1 MEVLDLKKLQKLMV
15 IQGVSQRELARIAGY
30 KSHAYMGLILRGK
43 VKTLNTDP
51 ALRIAHYFGVGVDD
65 LFMTKA
71 STESKL
77 DGRKNVSRGTGRGSK
92 AA

>member
-15 IQGVSQRELARIAGY
+15 IQGVSQRELARIAGF

-43 VKTLNTDP
+43 VKTLKTDP

-65 LFMTKA
+65 LFVSKM
-71 STESKL
+71 STDSKL
-77 DGRKNVSRGTGRGSK
+77 RSQKSVSSRRKV
-92 AA
+92 A